1 MGKILSLINAAII
14 LPALLNFNCRSQESP
29 GKREPEEFSA
39 MDRRIAESFRKNG
52 KNYSLQSQFIERANF
67 QITNRFNHM
76 AKLSYV
82 IESMNGGL
90 MAEDVFAKQ
99 AGSAF
104 RKAGRQ
110 ALREYF
116 LDKIDID
123 DYIRGE
129 IGEKIKDSFMGK
141 EEKNIIPTGYDLS
154 EGLPEKINRNI
165 LPKNFEWG
173 ARIFREKPFAYATF
187 TPGDLSMH
195 ARVKREE
202 LEFISTLRLVDGW
215 ITGAGMRYG
224 WDEKKSLL
232 MDISG
237 CPERFGE

>member
-1 MGKILSLINAAII
+1 
-14 LPALLNFNCRSQESP
+14 
-29 GKREPEEFSA
+29 
-39 MDRRIAESFRKNG
+39 
-52 KNYSLQSQFIERANF
+52 
-67 QITNRFNHM
+67 
-76 AKLSYV
+76 
-82 IESMNGGL
+82 
-90 MAEDVFAKQ
+90 
-99 AGSAF
+99 
-104 RKAGRQ
+104 
-110 ALREYF
+110 
-116 LDKIDID
+116 
-123 DYIRGE
+123 
-129 IGEKIKDSFMGK
+129 MGK

-224 WDEKKSLL
+224 WDEKKEPAYGYFGLSGEIWR
-232 MDISG
+232 MTINISSVFNG
-237 CPERFGE
+237 DGSGVIAACGKNF